1 MTDGTAVTT
10 PSTTTKEQP
19 LEVTATAIR
28 TLLNR
33 QPSSVPVTTVYLN
46 TDGSRYPRPADYEA
60 RLDNL
65 LRDVR
70 RHAASLDHDA
80 AESVRA
86 DAEQISRWVRTSF
99 ERSGVKGVGL
109 FASGGEIFEHLEVA
123 MGVRNIAR
131 VSDRPYVVP
140 LQALLGRHHHMALA
154 VVERDRA
161 RIFRYELGQI
171 LEHVDVTSDV
181 HGQHDQ
187 GGWSQAR
194 FQRGIE
200 HEVLLHM
207 KDVSDILLRLHEQEP
222 LDCLV
227 VAGPTAEASEFV
239 RKLHP
244 YLTKVLHGDPISM
257 PLEADA
263 DQLRSVLRDAEQEL
277 VSGRRRELLARL
289 EAGKGS
295 AERDARGIRHV
306 IEAVN
311 AKRVDVLFV
320 VEGTGEPGWK
330 SASGALALHEHE
342 AEAYGTPVE
351 PVDDLIDEVIE
362 QAVLSG
368 ADIELFRDGT
378 RLDGHSVAALLR
390 F

>member
-1 MTDGTAVTT
+1 
-10 PSTTTKEQP
+10 
-19 LEVTATAIR
+19 LEVTDTAIR
-28 TLLNR
+28 ELLDR
-33 QPSSVPVTTVYLN
+33 PPSSEPVTSVYLN

-70 RHAASLDHDA
+70 RVATDLAHDA
-80 AESVRA
+80 RASVQA
-86 DAEQISRWVRTSF
+86 DVDAIGRWVRTEF
-99 ERSGVKGVGL
+99 ERSGVRGLGL
-109 FASGGEIFEHLEVA
+109 FASGGEIFEDLEVA

-131 VSDRPYVVP
+131 VGDRPYVVP
-140 LQALLGRHHHMALA
+140 LQALLGRHHHIAL
-154 VVERDRA
+154 VIIERDRA
-161 RIFRYELGQI
+161 RILRYQLGRI
-171 LEHVDVTSDV
+171 EEHLDVESDV

-200 HEVLLHM
+200 HEVLVHM
-207 KDVSDILLRLHEQEP
+207 KDVSDILLRLHEQRP
-222 LDCLV
+222 LDALL
-227 VAGPTAEASEFV
+227 VAGPTAEAKEFV

-244 YLTKVLHGDPISM
+244 YLAKVLHGEPISL
-257 PLEADA
+257 PLAADA
-263 DQLRSVLRDAEQEL
+263 DQLRTALRECEQAL

-289 EAGKGS
+289 EAGQGS
-295 AERDARGIRHV
+295 AERVARGVRHV
-306 IEAVN
+306 VEAIN
-311 AKRVDVLFV
+311 AKRVETLFV
-320 VEGTGEPGWK
+320 VEGAGEPGWK

-351 PVDDLIDEVIE
+351 PVDDLIDEIIE

-368 ADIELFRDGT
+368 AGIELFRDGT
-378 RLDGHSVAALLR
+378 RLDGHPVAALLR

>member
-1 MTDGTAVTT
+1 M
-10 PSTTTKEQP
+10 
-19 LEVTATAIR
+19 EVTATAIR
-28 TLLNR
+28 ALLNR
-33 QPSSVPVTTVYLN
+33 QPSAVPVTSVYLN

-70 RHAASLDHDA
+70 RA
-80 AESVRA
+80 AERLGDDAKTSVRA
-86 DAEQISRWVRTSF
+86 DAEAISRWVRSSF
-99 ERSGVKGVGL
+99 ERSGVKGLGL
-109 FASGGEIFEHLEVA
+109 FASGGTIFEQLEVA

-131 VSDRPYVVP
+131 VGDRPYVVP
-140 LQALLGRHHHMALA
+140 LQALLSRHHHMALA
-154 VVERDRA
+154 IVERDRA

-171 LEHVDVTSDV
+171 EEHVDVTSDV

-200 HEVLLHM
+200 HEVLHHM
-207 KDVSDILLRLHEQEP
+207 KDVSDILLRLHEHQP
-222 LDCLV
+222 LDALV

-244 YLTKVLHGDPISM
+244 YLAKVLHGDPVS
-257 PLEADA
+257 LSLDA
-263 DQLRSVLRDAEQEL
+263 ERDQLRAALHDVEQEL
-277 VSGRRRELLARL
+277 VSARRRELLARL
-289 EAGKGS
+289 QAGKGQ

-306 IEAVN
+306 VEAIN

-320 VEGTGEPGWK
+320 VEGAGEPGWK

-342 AEAYGTPVE
+342 AAAYGTPVE
-351 PVDDLIDEVIE
+351 RVDDLVDEIIE

-368 ADIELFRDGT
+368 ADIELFRDGS
-378 RLDGHSVAALLR
+378 RLEGHSVAALLR

>member
-1 MTDGTAVTT
+1 
-10 PSTTTKEQP
+10 

-28 TLLNR
+28 ALLNR
-33 QPSSVPVTTVYLN
+33 APSTVPVTSVYLN

-65 LRDVR
+65 LRDAR
-70 RHAASLDHDA
+70 RASEKLGDDA
-80 AESVRA
+80 KASVRA
-86 DAEQISRWVRTSF
+86 DTEQISRWVRSSF
-99 ERSGVKGVGL
+99 DRSGVKGLGL
-109 FASGGEIFEHLEVA
+109 FASVG
-123 MGVRNIAR
+123 
-131 VSDRPYVVP
+131 DRPYVVP
-140 LQALLGRHHHMALA
+140 LQALLSRHHHIALA
-154 VVERDRA
+154 LVERDRA
-161 RIFRYELGQI
+161 RIFRFQLGQI
-171 LEHVDVTSDV
+171 QEHVDVTSDV

-207 KDVSDILLRLHEQEP
+207 KDVSDILLRLHEHEP
-222 LDCLV
+222 LDALV

-244 YLTKVLHGDPISM
+244 YLAKVLHGDPVSL
-257 PLEADA
+257 PLEAEP
-263 DQLRSVLRDAEQEL
+263 DQLRAVVRQVEQDL

-289 EAGKGS
+289 QAGKGQ

-306 IEAVN
+306 VEAVN

-320 VEGTGEPGWK
+320 VEGAGEPGWK

-342 AEAYGTPVE
+342 AAAYGTPVE
-351 PVDDLIDEVIE
+351 PVDDLVDEIIE

-368 ADIELFRDGT
+368 AHIELFRDGS
-378 RLDGHSVAALLR
+378 RLEGHAVAALLR